1 MTRLLKRKV
10 PYLSVQRNGYNA
22 SESEQN
28 ESCRHGNG
36 SGKEKKKR
44 TYTNSPKPV
53 TCNMEYGQTRTS
65 QPSPRLMIQIVMVL
79 QVSVM
84 LRAVAE
90 TWRVTLRPKKL
101 KKPMENAMATDEP
114 RTRGLDMVWCHPRGR
129 SKKGER
135 SAIDGKMKGSGVRRR
150 MESVPKKPS
159 QPTATS
165 GATEYVDMIF
175 SSMTNCV
182 AVLQLQ
188 DGCQRQRKN
197 AENRTE

>member
-10 PYLSVQRNGYNA
+10 PYLQYSGTNKTR
-22 SESEQN
+22 QN
-28 ESCRHGNG
+28 HQKRTSRVGMEMEME
-36 SGKEKKKR
+36 KEKKKR

-53 TCNMEYGQTRTS
+53 ICNMEYGQTRTS

-150 MESVPKKPS
+150 MESAPKKPS

-182 AVLQLQ
+182 AVL
-188 DGCQRQRKN
+188 
-197 AENRTE
+197 